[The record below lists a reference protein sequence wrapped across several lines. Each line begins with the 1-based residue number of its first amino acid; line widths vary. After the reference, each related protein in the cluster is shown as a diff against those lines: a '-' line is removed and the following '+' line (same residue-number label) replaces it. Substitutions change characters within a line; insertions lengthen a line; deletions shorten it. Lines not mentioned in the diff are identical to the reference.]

1 MRHVYSITV
10 QCSVVMQ
17 GGGVDSYS
25 DSSANHTSVSTGE
38 NQQAD
43 KRWKTKISNNHSVIL
58 NYTLF
63 HPLMELKD

>member
-1 MRHVYSITV
+1 MFTV

-25 DSSANHTSVSTGE
+25 DSSAHNTSVSSGE
-38 NQQAD
+38 YHLTD
-43 KRWKTKISNNHSVIL
+43 KRWKTKMSNNHSVIHV
-58 NYTLF
+58 YTLF